1 MDCLL
6 PLFFLKMALLQLFF
20 FLLPLPNDFRL
31 RPADEHIVPEQ
42 QSRIRLMDWLLLTPQ
57 ERERL
62 EALLSTCTPRTSS
75 LRLALTFTT
84 KVTMLMQRQNDLE
97 MATNRISSAI
107 SSTLELEPILQAA
120 VEEVGRALNVRR
132 AALVLWQE
140 GTKLPEG
147 MSVYERSEQSN
158 GGRDETN
165 SHLNGSGRGAV
176 STEKR
181 DLASAGDALRTM
193 SAAEPESIDRVGN
206 AAH

>member
-1 MDCLL
+1 MVWTFDPNVVFTAIEYLL
-6 PLFFLKMALLQLFF
+6 ARVSAQ
-20 FLLPLPNDFRL
+20 
-31 RPADEHIVPEQ
+31 
-42 QSRIRLMDWLLLTPQ
+42 TPQ

-140 GTKLPEG
+140 GNKTPRG
-147 MSVYERSEQSN
+147 N
-158 GGRDETN
+158 D
-165 SHLNGSGRGAV
+165 HL
-176 STEKR
+176 
-181 DLASAGDALRTM
+181 
-193 SAAEPESIDRVGN
+193 
-206 AAH
+206 